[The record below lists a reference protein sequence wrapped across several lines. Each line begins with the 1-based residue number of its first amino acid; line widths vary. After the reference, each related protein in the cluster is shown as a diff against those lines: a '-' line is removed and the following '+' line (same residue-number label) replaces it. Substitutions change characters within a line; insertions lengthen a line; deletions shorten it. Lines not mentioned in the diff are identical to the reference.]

1 MTARSGAAAAWIA
14 FAAAM
19 IAVKAAWLAV
29 DADPA
34 VFFGDSESY
43 LATALEGW
51 IPPDRSFVYGYILR
65 PFAVWLTCAHLAVRP
80 QR

>member
-1 MTARSGAAAAWIA
+1 MTARSGAAVAWIVL
-14 FAAAM
+14 AAAM

-34 VFFGDSESY
+34 VFLGDSESY

-51 IPPDRSFVYGYILR
+51 IPPDRAFVYGDILR
-65 PFAVWLTCAHLAVRP
+65 PCAVWTGSLAPVVYF
-80 QR
+80 